1 MSKGHFILYNSN
13 EKNFTS
19 MGVLVLDNYIM
30 NTTIKETMNEN
41 YTFEFEMFN
50 SVAHLVGPRMYIK
63 APTRKGEELFRVRII
78 EKDMNNYGATYFYCT
93 QVFFCD
99 MEDNFIENLELLNVT
114 GYAALNSMDTSTQ
127 YPHKFTFYSDISEAN
142 STIILRKNFVSALI
156 GDSEY
161 SFVNTWGGEL
171 EVNKFSV
178 KMMSKIGQDRGVRI
192 HYRKNLT
199 GLNAKTDYSS
209 YCTRIMPL
217 GYDDIT
223 IPEKYVDSEK
233 MDPNHPII
241 RVVEFSNIKVKSN
254 EEDEEGFATI
264 EEAENALREA
274 ARMLFTEGKIDEPE
288 STYEIEFQ
296 ELSSTIE
303 YHDDYAVLE
312 NIFLGDTV
320 EVYHEDLDVSVSTRC
335 VSYEYDPKSDR
346 YISITLG
353 NVIGKFSSS
362 SIKNQET
369 IIDKIE
375 SNEKD
380 YQGKLDA
387 AVEKLTNM
395 INTGLTGHV
404 VITDNEIMIMD
415 TTDKDTAVE
424 VWRYNINGFGYSN
437 TGYNGPF
444 IGLTKDGKLL
454 VTEATTNKFTA
465 ALINAGILQ
474 SVDGTSWFNLD
485 NGTFSWANGSIA
497 YDGNKLTIKVG
508 DQSINDI
515 LDATFNVLVN
525 HEHQI
530 IQLDSNYFP
539 INNGNYEFTFTVLKE
554 NSTVE
559 TPCLVTGITPHV
571 PVEGISFK
579 MKDNKCTMIVDK
591 TKRLLDVKESF
602 FDVTLEVLD
611 YTLTKRLTWSVTVN
625 GRDGEDGVNGAPGV
639 AGKDSYFHIK
649 YSEVPNPTNP
659 SQMLE
664 TPSFYI
670 GTYVDSIQTDS
681 NDPTKYTWSRF
692 RGIDGNDGEDG
703 IPGID
708 GKDGTTYYL
717 HIKYSD
723 DGKTFTANNGETP
736 GKYLGQLVDTTKEG
750 SLIFSAY
757 TWKKIEGDAGANASY
772 VRISNNGQVFLKAK
786 TATSFAPDSITLTPV
801 FTNATYSN
809 WQYSVDNTST
819 WNVVTSGQNGL
830 TISGNAL
837 TVASNSALFT
847 STVKSI
853 LFKVNC
859 TNGVSDTITLVRVE
873 DGKDGDNGVDGSN
886 GTNGKDGKGIKNIV
900 NYYLASELS
909 SNVTTST
916 SGWTTTV
923 QNISVS
929 KKYLWNYELVT
940 YTDNSTYTTTPTIIG
955 VHGVDGINGSDG
967 ADGKGIKSITE
978 YYVLSTTNSGVTT
991 STSGWSTTVPTLTPT
1006 DKYLWNYELVTYTD
1020 NSTMS
1025 TTPVI
1030 IGVYG
1035 DKGADGADGK
1045 DGVDGK
1051 GIKSVNNYYLASA
1064 SSSGVTT
1071 STSGWTETIQTI
1083 SSSNKYLWN
1092 YEKITYTDNTTY
1104 STSPM
1109 IIGVHGTNGKG
1120 ISSITEYY
1128 LLSTN
1133 NYGVTTST
1141 YGWSTTVPTLTPTD
1155 KYLWNYEQITYT
1167 DNSTSSSTPAIIGV
1181 YGDKGADGING
1192 KDGKGVN
1199 TITNYY
1205 LASSS
1210 SSGVT
1215 TSTYGWTTTIQ
1226 NMTPTN
1232 KYLWNYEVIAYTD
1245 GTNNTTTPTIIGVHG
1260 TNGKGISSIT
1270 EYYLASASS
1279 SGVTTS
1285 TSGWTTTVQ
1294 NMTSSNKY
1302 LWNYEVIT
1310 YTDKSTTTGSP
1321 KIIGVYGD
1329 KGSTGASAVNVLL
1342 SNESHTFAASSDG
1355 AAVVGNITTTVIG
1368 YKGSTATA
1376 CTVGNISGLPTGMTA
1391 TINSNGTTSASITF
1405 TVTTSLTTKAG
1416 TVIIPITCGGVTVTK
1431 VFSYSLAVAGVNGT
1445 NGTNGTNAKLIKINT
1460 STNVFKSTDGGVTFS
1475 PSSISLTT
1483 TIQNV
1488 SFSKWQYSANGNS
1501 FTDVTSGEHGLTI
1514 NGSTLVVA
1522 VNSDLFTDTNTTLA
1536 IRAISSS
1543 STVFDTMTLFK
1554 LYDRTDINDKF
1565 EEMKLTVSQSNTKWE
1580 AAFKNSNANNLFL
1593 NSDAKTGTTDNWISN
1608 GGGISI
1614 AKANVFP
1621 FYGSTENY
1629 FKTAFPNGMR
1639 YEHDIQLEPNTDY
1652 VYEGYI
1658 YVNSSLTGTNTSP
1671 LEFWIWTGTEPTG
1684 TRLCTIIDYRQTMT
1698 SGRFVK
1704 CYVHFKTNN
1713 VTQAL
1718 YGRFFVYHTG
1728 TAGTVGAKRMSLKKG
1743 TVESEWTQ
1751 HPNEVKSIVTS
1762 IDQDGVKVKHSEAGT
1777 YTQMDS
1783 NGFSIRDSD
1792 TDDVFAWLSSKK
1804 QWTELKVDKVFA
1816 NNLENVYE
1824 GDSNL
1829 YVDHS
1834 ATVAGNGTADKPFN
1848 SFQLLAEHL
1857 EAAPVINKDIFIT
1870 VRDPG
1875 VEINEQL
1882 HLTRL
1887 KGTGFIKITLEG
1899 KLVIRGRG
1907 EGQPCIRLTQ
1917 IPKWVWIVSGRD
1929 FGSSTTGAV
1938 LCDAGKGHGIIAA
1951 DVDRLEVDALTISCA
1966 NWGIKVERTHLY
1978 TWHVDFGKC
1987 HNAIE
1992 LQYQSIY
1999 YSSDDVGSCVDFVR
2013 LRSGSFAY
2021 WGPGTVRPQGNVQ
2034 ATNGVFYSSN
2044 DNLVPT
2050 ASPRYSS
2057 SNPSVPTGQ
2066 QVYTYNY
2073 DWTSHKTYAYQWS
2086 NWSDNDC
2093 KQGSWGYGLRGGHMF
2108 FDISTIR
2115 RQMTGTIQDGN
2126 TITLTRANNG
2136 GISGGANVYI
2146 NGSTCSSASGTPSY
2160 GGQTLLG
2167 TLAWGETKSF
2177 TLPKTIV
2184 QGLISGSYNSLAVY
2198 VNNTAS
2204 NCYLNIVNAKI
2215 TLKTK
2220 K

>member
-30 NTTIKETMNEN
+30 NTIIKETMNEN

-241 RVVEFSNIKVKSN
+241 RVVEFSNIKVKTN
-254 EEDEEGFATI
+254 EEDEEGYATI
-264 EEAENALREA
+264 EEAENALRET
-274 ARMLFTEGKIDEPE
+274 ARKLFTEGKLDEPE

-335 VSYEYDPKSDR
+335 VSYEYDPKTDR

-353 NVIGKFSSS
+353 NIIGKFSSS

-474 SVDGTSWFNLD
+474 SVDGSSWFNLD
-485 NGTFSWANGSIA
+485 NGTFSWANGAIV
-497 YDGNKLTIKVG
+497 YDGSELNIKVG
-508 DQSINDI
+508 DSSLNDI
-515 LDATFNVLVN
+515 LDSSFNIIVN
-525 HEHQI
+525 HEHQV
-530 IQLDSNYFP
+530 IQLDSNHFP
-539 INNGNYEFTFTVLKE
+539 ITSASYEFTFTVLKD
-554 NSTVE
+554 NTTVE
-559 TPCLVTGITPHV
+559 TPCIINKITPKGTISGITYSYTNNTCV
-571 PVEGISFK
+571 MS
-579 MKDNKCTMIVDK
+579 VDGN
-591 TKRLLDVKESF
+591 VQFANNIESY
-602 FDVTLEVLD
+602 FDVELQVLD
-611 YTLTKRLTWSVTVN
+611 YTLTKRISWSTTLN
-625 GRDGEDGVNGAPGV
+625 GKDGAPGKGASYARISASSQV
-639 AGKDSYFHIK
+639 FIRPEDSDIY
-649 YSEVPNPTNP
+649 NPT
-659 SQMLE
+659 
-664 TPSFYI
+664 
-670 GTYVDSIQTDS
+670 SIKLS
-681 NDPTKYTWSRF
+681 A
-692 RGIDGNDGEDG
+692 
-703 IPGID
+703 
-708 GKDGTTYYL
+708 
-717 HIKYSD
+717 
-723 DGKTFTANNGETP
+723 TF
-736 GKYLGQLVDTTKEG
+736 V
-750 SLIFSAY
+750 
-757 TWKKIEGDAGANASY
+757 NASY
-772 VRISNNGQVFLKAK
+772 SK
-786 TATSFAPDSITLTPV
+786 
-801 FTNATYSN
+801 
-809 WQYSVDNTST
+809 WQYSIDAGNT
-819 WNVVTSGQNGL
+819 WVNVTSGSNGL
-830 TISGNAL
+830 TINSSTKVL
-837 TVASNSALFT
+837 TIANTCSLFT
-847 STVKSI
+847 DAVKT
-853 LFKVNC
+853 LTFK
-859 TNGVSDTITLVRVE
+859 LV
-873 DGKDGDNGVDGSN
+873 
-886 GTNGKDGKGIKNIV
+886 GTNGTSDTATVMRIDNGQNGRGIDTVV
-900 NYYLASELS
+900 NYYLVS
-909 SNVTTST
+909 SKKTGITTTT
-916 SGWTTTV
+916 SGWSTSIPTMTST
-923 QNISVS
+923 N
-929 KKYLWNYELVT
+929 KYLWNYEVTT
-940 YTDNSTYTTTPTIIG
+940 YTDN
-955 VHGVDGINGSDG
+955 N
-967 ADGKGIKSITE
+967 
-978 YYVLSTTNSGVTT
+978 T
-991 STSGWSTTVPTLTPT
+991 STS
-1006 DKYLWNYELVTYTD
+1006 D
-1020 NSTMS
+1020 
-1025 TTPVI
+1025 PVI

-1035 DKGADGADGK
+1035 DKGDTGDTGADGK
-1045 DGVDGK
+1045 
-1051 GIKSVNNYYLASA
+1051 GIESIVEYYLV
-1064 SSSGVTT
+1064 SSKKTGVTT
-1071 STSGWTETIQTI
+1071 
-1083 SSSNKYLWN
+1083 
-1092 YEKITYTDNTTY
+1092 
-1104 STSPM
+1104 
-1109 IIGVHGTNGKG
+1109 
-1120 ISSITEYY
+1120 
-1128 LLSTN
+1128 
-1133 NYGVTTST
+1133 TTS
-1141 YGWSTTVPTLTPTD
+1141 GWSTT
-1155 KYLWNYEQITYT
+1155 I
-1167 DNSTSSSTPAIIGV
+1167 
-1181 YGDKGADGING
+1181 
-1192 KDGKGVN
+1192 
-1199 TITNYY
+1199 
-1205 LASSS
+1205 
-1210 SSGVT
+1210 
-1215 TSTYGWTTTIQ
+1215 
-1226 NMTPTN
+1226 
-1232 KYLWNYEVIAYTD
+1232 
-1245 GTNNTTTPTIIGVHG
+1245 PTI
-1260 TNGKGISSIT
+1260 
-1270 EYYLASASS
+1270 
-1279 SGVTTS
+1279 TS
-1285 TSGWTTTVQ
+1285 TS
-1294 NMTSSNKY
+1294 KY

-1310 YTDKSTTTGSP
+1310 YNDASNTTTDP
-1321 KIIGVYGD
+1321 KIIGAYGD
-1329 KGSTGASAVNVLL
+1329 KGSTGAAGNDAVNVILG
-1342 SNESHTFAASSDG
+1342 NENHSFSASSSGKAVAASVSTS
-1355 AAVVGNITTTVIG
+1355 VLG
-1368 YKGSTATA
+1368 YAGVTQKE
-1376 CTVGNISGLPTGMTA
+1376 CTVGTITNLPTGMTA
-1391 TINSNGTTSASITF
+1391 TIANNGTLTTTVTF
-1405 TVTTSLTTKAG
+1405 TVTTSMTTKNG
-1416 TVIIPITCGGVTVTK
+1416 TVTVPVTCEGITIEK
-1431 VFSYSLAVAGVNGT
+1431 LFSYSLAVEGT
-1445 NGTNGTNAKLIKINT
+1445 KANTCKIMA
-1460 STNVFKSTDGGVTFS
+1460 STNVFKSNDGGVTFS
-1475 PSSISLTT
+1475 PSTITLTCKVQT
-1483 TIQNV
+1483 VT
-1488 SFSKWQYSANGNS
+1488 FSKWQYSLDGGS
-1501 FTDVTSGEHGLTI
+1501 TWKDVVSGSNGLTI
-1514 NGSTLVVA
+1514 SSNVLTIAQTSSLY
-1522 VNSDLFTDTNTTLA
+1522 NTTVTSITFKAVSSNSSVYDTIA
-1536 IRAISSS
+1536 IY
-1543 STVFDTMTLFK
+1543 K
-1554 LYDRTDINDKF
+1554 LYDRTSINDDLEKM
-1565 EEMKLTVSQSNTKWE
+1565 ELTVSQSNSKWE
-1580 AAFKNSNANNLFL
+1580 AAFRSSNANNLFL
-1593 NSDAKTGTTDNWISN
+1593 NSDAQTGTSENWVDN
-1608 GGGISI
+1608 GGGLSVG
-1614 AKANVFP
+1614 KANAYP
-1621 FYGSTENY
+1621 FYGSTECY
-1629 FKTAFPNGMR
+1629 FKTSGTDGYR
-1639 YEHDIQLEPNTDY
+1639 YGQDLKLEPNTDY
-1652 VYEGYI
+1652 MFEAYI
-1658 YVNSSLTGTNTSP
+1658 YKNLSTSGDGSESEP
-1671 LEFWIWTGTEPTG
+1671 LNIWTWTGTTPTEG
-1684 TRLCTIIDYRQTMT
+1684 HNASTIIDYRQTLT
-1698 SGRFVK
+1698 AKRFVK
-1704 CYVHFKTNN
+1704 CYVHFKTNDL
-1713 VTQAL
+1713 TTPI
-1718 YGRFFVYHTG
+1718 YGRFFIKGFGGNIWLGV
-1728 TAGTVGAKRMSLKKG
+1728 KRKSLKKG
-1743 TVESEWTQ
+1743 TVETSWTQ
-1751 HPNEVKSIVTS
+1751 HPNEVKSTLVS
-1762 IDQDGVKVKHSEAGT
+1762 MDGVRGLTVHHSEANT
-1777 YTQMDS
+1777 YTQMDAT
-1783 NGFSIRDSD
+1783 GFSLRDSE
-1792 TDDVFAWLSSKK
+1792 TDDVFAWLSRKE

-1816 NNLENVYE
+1816 SNIENVYE

-1857 EAAPVINKDIFIT
+1857 EATPVINKDIFIT

-1978 TWHVDFGKC
+1978 TWHVDFGKTY
-1987 HNAIE
+1987 NAVE
-1992 LQYQSIY
+1992 LQYMSIY
-1999 YSSDDVGSCVDFVR
+1999 YSSDDVGSCTDFVR

-2034 ATNGVFYSSN
+2034 ATNGVFYSSSN
-2044 DNLVPT
+2044 NLVPT

-2073 DWTSHKTYAYQWS
+2073 DWTSHKTYAYSWS

-2108 FDISTIR
+2108 FDLSTIR
-2115 RQMTGTIQDGN
+2115 SQMTGTVQDGN
-2126 TITLTRANNG
+2126 TITLTRANTG

-2177 TLPKTIV
+2177 TLPKAIV

>member
-19 MGVLVLDNYIM
+19 MGALVLDNYIM
-30 NTTIKETMNEN
+30 NTVIKETMNEN

-485 NGTFSWANGSIA
+485 NGTFSWANGAIA

-530 IQLDSNYFP
+530 IQLDSNYYP
-539 INNGNYEFTFTVLKE
+539 INNGSYEFTFTVLKE

-559 TPCLVTGITPHV
+559 TPCLVTRVTPHV
-571 PVEGISFK
+571 SVDGISFK
-579 MKDNKCTMIVDK
+579 MKDNKCTMVVDK

-681 NDPTKYTWSRF
+681 EDPTKYTWSRF

-786 TATSFAPDSITLTPV
+786 TATSFSPDSITLTPV

-837 TVASNSALFT
+837 IVASNSALFT

-909 SNVTTST
+909 NNVTTST

-923 QNISVS
+923 QNISAS

-967 ADGKGIKSITE
+967 TDGKGIKSITE
-978 YYVLSTTNSGVTT
+978 YYILSTTNTGVTT
-991 STSGWSTTVPTLTPT
+991 STTGWSTNVPTLTPT
-1006 DKYLWNYELVTYTD
+1006 NKYLWNYELVTYTD

-1035 DKGADGADGK
+1035 DKGADGK
-1045 DGVDGK
+1045 DGTDGK
-1051 GIKSVNNYYLASA
+1051 GIKTVTNYYLASA

-1083 SSSNKYLWN
+1083 SPSNKYLWN

-1167 DNSTSSSTPAIIGV
+1167 DNSTSLSTPAIIGV
-1181 YGDKGADGING
+1181 YGDKGVDGING

-1355 AAVVGNITTTVIG
+1355 AAVAGNITTTVIG

-1416 TVIIPITCGGVTVTK
+1416 TVIIPITCGGVTVAK

-1522 VNSDLFTDTNTTLA
+1522 VNSDLFTDINTTLA

-1658 YVNSSLTGTNTSP
+1658 YVNAALTGSSISP
-1671 LEFWIWTGTEPTG
+1671 LDFWIWTGTDPTG
-1684 TRLCTIIDYRQTMT
+1684 TRLCTIVDYRQTT
-1698 SGRFVK
+1698 TNGRFVK

-1713 VTQAL
+1713 VSEAL
-1718 YGRFFVYHTG
+1718 YGRFFVHHTG

-1743 TVESEWTQ
+1743 TVESTWTQ

-1762 IDQDGVKVKHSEAGT
+1762 IDQDGVKVKHSEVGT
-1777 YTQMDS
+1777 YTQMDAT
-1783 NGFSIRDSD
+1783 GFSLRDSE
-1792 TDDVFAWLSSKK
+1792 TDDVFAWLSRKE

-1816 NNLENVYE
+1816 GNIENVYE

-1857 EAAPVINKDIFIT
+1857 EATPVINKDIFIT

-1938 LCDAGKGHGIIAA
+1938 LCDTGKGHGIIAA

-1978 TWHVDFGKC
+1978 TWHVDFGKTY
-1987 HNAIE
+1987 NAVE
-1992 LQYQSIY
+1992 LQYMSIY
-1999 YSSDDVGSCVDFVR
+1999 YSSDDVGSCTDFVR

-2034 ATNGVFYSSN
+2034 ATNGVFYSSS

-2073 DWTSHKTYAYQWS
+2073 DWTSHKTYAYSWS

-2115 RQMTGTIQDGN
+2115 SQMTGTVQDGN
-2126 TITLTRANNG
+2126 TITLTRANTG

-2177 TLPKTIV
+2177 TLPKAIV